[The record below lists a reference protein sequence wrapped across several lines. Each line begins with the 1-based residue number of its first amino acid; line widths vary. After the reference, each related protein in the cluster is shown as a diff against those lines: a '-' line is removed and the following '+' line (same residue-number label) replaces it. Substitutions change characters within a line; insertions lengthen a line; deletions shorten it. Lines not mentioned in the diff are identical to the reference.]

1 MTKAEAE
8 VLRAKWKQQVD
19 PPVCEHPNQELEGS
33 EGGYLTGNY
42 HCTDCGE
49 SVAHPSSFSD

>member
-1 MTKAEAE
+1 MTKAQANK
-8 VLRAKWKQQVD
+8 LQAKWREQGD
-19 PPVCEHPNQELEGS
+19 PLPLCEHRNQEMEHN

-49 SVAHPSSFSD
+49 HVLKKV